1 MHVGLG
7 CSKTSRVFSAYCLYG
22 FTNGH
27 KVKAQAALTDQFFL
41 AIRDEISVQ
50 PKGPVLIAGDFN
62 ADVQDLPTLQT
73 FIQDMHYVDIGAV
86 ADTFGGK
93 VAEPTCLAAN
103 SDAPTRRD

>member
-1 MHVGLG
+1 M
-7 CSKTSRVFSAYCLYG
+7 
-22 FTNGH
+22 
-27 KVKAQAALTDQFFL
+27 
-41 AIRDEISVQ
+41 Q

-103 SDAPTRRD
+103 SDAPTRRDFMIVSEDLFPAVL

>member
-27 KVKAQAALTDQFFL
+27 KIKTQAALTDIFFK
-41 AIRDEISVQ
+41 AIKEEIAVQ
-50 PKGPVLIAGDFN
+50 PEGPVLIAGDFN

-73 FIQDMHYVDIGAV
+73 LIHDMHYVDKGAV
-86 ADTFGGK
+86 ADTFG
-93 VAEPTCLAAN
+93 
-103 SDAPTRRD
+103 